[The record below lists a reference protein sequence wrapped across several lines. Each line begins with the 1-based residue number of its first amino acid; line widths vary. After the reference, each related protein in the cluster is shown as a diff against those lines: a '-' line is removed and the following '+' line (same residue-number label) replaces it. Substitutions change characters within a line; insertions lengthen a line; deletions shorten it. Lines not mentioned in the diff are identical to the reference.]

1 MLPTLNQFGDFILG
15 LENLPSL
22 EQIYVKVPDDHKH
35 MQTLKNAI
43 EEEIKLNQNMPKLQ
57 LNIWE
62 LHGESL
68 MQLVAYQ
75 ARLVASGIIEER
87 LYGLNQA

>member
-1 MLPTLNQFGDFILG
+1 MG